1 MPCPIPTSYPRIFQ
15 PPAPAVGG
23 FSSLTTSPSSS
34 SLFAMYAKFVAVCES
49 RHTDVTTRLGLEQDD
64 VRDLKEELW
73 ALEDA
78 YRSEDGSID
87 DMVINED

>member
-1 MPCPIPTSYPRIFQ
+1 
-15 PPAPAVGG
+15 
-23 FSSLTTSPSSS
+23 
-34 SLFAMYAKFVAVCES
+34 MYAKFVAVCES